1 MGTTFILIGLMIF
14 MAHIFSMLF
23 SKRRIPDVLFLMVI
37 GIVLGPVLGL
47 VTPERL
53 GGGVGS
59 VFSSLTLIFVLMD
72 GGVDMRI
79 DDLRKYWKGM
89 VQVTLLSFVLTT
101 MGVSLVGHYLGMEW
115 PSAVLMGTMMGGTA
129 GAIVIPLVKQMRLSE
144 YARTVLIMESAI
156 SAVLAMVVSLAVMDS
171 MCRQTVSVGSMVG
184 DVAASITMALLVGLV
199 SGIVWASM
207 LDRVRKL
214 QNSMFLTPAFVF
226 VVYGM
231 AEALGFSGPIS
242 ALAFGLVLGNP
253 EYFEVGFVRK
263 TMGHRMLPLEE
274 KEKSFIKELLFV
286 LKTFFFI
293 YIGVC
298 IPFDSLQGMLYGLGV
313 TAVVYV
319 VRFVLLQ
326 VVGREN
332 TRNDRR
338 IVSMMVPKGLA
349 TAVLASMP
357 EQINATMGYEAI
369 PQATMIKNIAY
380 AVIFFSILTTS
391 VMVLLMRKELVDET
405 LPYYE
410 PKNTELDNAE

>member
-1 MGTTFILIGLMIF
+1 MGTIFILIGLLIF
-14 MAHIFSMLF
+14 VSHIFAVLF
-23 SKRRIPDVLFLMVI
+23 SRQRIPDVLFLLMI
-37 GIVLGPVLGL
+37 GILLGPVLHL
-47 VTPERL
+47 VTPASI
-53 GGGVGS
+53 GSVVGS
-59 VFSSLTLIFVLMD
+59 VFSSLTLIFVLTD
-72 GGVDMRI
+72 GGLDMKI
-79 DDLRKYWKGM
+79 DDLRKYWRGM
-89 VQVTLLSFVLTT
+89 VQVTFLSFVLTAVVVAVI
-101 MGVSLVGHYLGMEW
+101 GFYLGMPW
-115 PSAVLMGTMMGGTA
+115 PSAILMGTMMGGTA

-156 SAVLAMVVSLAVMDS
+156 SAVLAMVVSLAIMNSIDH
-171 MCRQTVSVGSMVG
+171 QKVSVGAMVG
-184 DVAASITMALLVGLV
+184 DVMASIIMAMLIGVVG
-199 SGIVWASM
+199 GIVWASL

-226 VVYGM
+226 VVYGA
-231 AEALGFSGPIS
+231 AEAMGYSGPIS

-253 EYFEVGFVRK
+253 EYFEMSFIKKINRHK
-263 TMGHRMLPLEE
+263 MLPLED
-274 KEKSFIKELLFV
+274 KEKSFFKELLFV

-298 IPFDSLQGMLYGLGV
+298 IPFDNGLYLLYGVAV
-313 TAVVYV
+313 TAAIYI

-357 EQINATMGYEAI
+357 EQINTAAGYTVI
-369 PQATMIKNIAY
+369 PCATMIKSVAY
-380 AVIFFSILTTS
+380 AVIFISIITTS
-391 VMVLLMRKELVDET
+391 VMVLLTRKELVDET

-410 PKNTELDNAE
+410 EKQEPIQNE